1 MNGQQR
7 LLRRPFFIRL
17 LHWEYW
23 SFGAVY
29 VWVYPVWIL
38 LAIRA
43 RSFFFFSA
51 ANPKITNGGF
61 LCESKKDIHNI
72 MDKRLYPRTM
82 HFDPGVSIEQV
93 LSELKDNGFD
103 FPLIGQPE
111 TGGRGRGG
119 KLLENEEDCAMY
131 VSHSLVNCHIQQ
143 FIPYKN
149 EVGVFYYRLPGKEK
163 GKITGIVRK
172 EFLSVTGDGISTLNE
187 LILKDDRAVLQM
199 NSLQNIY
206 QDKFELILPVGEKKL
221 LVPYGNHARGAKF
234 IDDTHLI
241 DTQLTYVINDIC
253 SGIEDFYFGRLDIRF
268 DNWEDFKNG
277 RDFSVIEVN
286 GAGAEPTHMYDPRH
300 SIFFAWKEILKHWL
314 ILNRV
319 SILNHRRGER
329 YLSVKEGLAMF
340 REDKEHSRKLLLM
353 KE

>member
-1 MNGQQR
+1 M
-7 LLRRPFFIRL
+7 
-17 LHWEYW
+17 
-23 SFGAVY
+23 Y

-82 HFDPGVSIEQV
+82 HFEPGVSIEQV

-103 FPLIGQPE
+103 FPLIGKPD
-111 TGGRGRGG
+111 TGGRGRGV
-119 KLLENEEDCAMY
+119 KLLENEEDCAVY
-131 VSHSLVNCHIQQ
+131 VSHSLVNFHIQQ

-206 QDKFELILPVGEKKL
+206 QDKLELILPIGEKKL

-277 RDFSVIEVN
+277 REFSVIEVN

-329 YLSVKEGLAMF
+329 YLTVKEGLAMF

>member
-82 HFDPGVSIEQV
+82 HFEPGVSIEQV

-103 FPLIGQPE
+103 FPLIGKPD
-111 TGGRGRGG
+111 TGGRGRGV
-119 KLLENEEDCAMY
+119 KLLENEEDCAIY
-131 VSHSLVNCHIQQ
+131 VSHSLVNFHIQQ

-206 QDKFELILPVGEKKL
+206 QDKLELILPVGEKKL

-277 RDFSVIEVN
+277 REFSVIEVN

-329 YLSVKEGLAMF
+329 YLTVKEGLAMF

>member
-82 HFDPGVSIEQV
+82 HFEPGVSIEQV

-103 FPLIGQPE
+103 FPLIGKPD
-111 TGGRGRGG
+111 TGGRGRGV
-119 KLLENEEDCAMY
+119 KLLENEEDCAVY
-131 VSHSLVNCHIQQ
+131 VSHSLVNFHIQQ

-206 QDKFELILPVGEKKL
+206 QDKLELILPVGEKKL

-277 RDFSVIEVN
+277 REFSVIEVN

-329 YLSVKEGLAMF
+329 YLTVKEGLAMF

>member
-103 FPLIGQPE
+103 FPLIGKPD
-111 TGGRGRGG
+111 TGGRGRGV
-119 KLLENEEDCAMY
+119 KLLENEEDCAIY
-131 VSHSLVNCHIQQ
+131 VSHSLVNFHIQQ

-206 QDKFELILPVGEKKL
+206 QDKLELILPVGEKKL

-329 YLSVKEGLAMF
+329 YLTVKEGLAMF

>member
-103 FPLIGQPE
+103 FPLIGKPD
-111 TGGRGRGG
+111 TGGRGRGV
-119 KLLENEEDCAMY
+119 KLLENEEDCAVY
-131 VSHSLVNCHIQQ
+131 VSHSLVNFHIQQ

-206 QDKFELILPVGEKKL
+206 QDKLELILPVGEKKL

-277 RDFSVIEVN
+277 REFSVIEVN

-329 YLSVKEGLAMF
+329 YLTVKEGLAMF

>member
-103 FPLIGQPE
+103 FPLIGKPD
-111 TGGRGRGG
+111 TGGRGRGV
-119 KLLENEEDCAMY
+119 KLLENEEDCAIY
-131 VSHSLVNCHIQQ
+131 VSHSLVNFHIQQ

-206 QDKFELILPVGEKKL
+206 QDKLELILPVGEKKL

-277 RDFSVIEVN
+277 REFSVIEVN

-329 YLSVKEGLAMF
+329 YLTVKEGLAMF